1 MKARILA
8 SLDDPALPGMLNN
21 GMIGIIP
28 TDTVYGLV
36 GAVSSQDAIHRMYH
50 IKERTRQ
57 PGTTIA
63 ASPTQL
69 IKLGFPAS
77 TVTKVAHYW
86 PAALSVEM
94 SATSIPEY
102 ISTGQPVM
110 AARVPSPENVRK
122 LLEKTGPLMTTSAN
136 KPNAPTAT
144 NIQAAIDYFGDEVDF
159 YVDVGDLGDRPPST
173 IIGFNDNGETIV
185 YREGAVSLSQN

>member
-1 MKARILA
+1 MNARILT

-28 TDTVYGLV
+28 TDTIYGLV
-36 GAVSSQDAIHRMYH
+36 GAASNSDAIHRMYH

-63 ASPTQL
+63 ANPAQL
-69 IKLGFPAS
+69 IKLGFPA
-77 TVTKVAHYW
+77 TTITEVAHYW

-94 SATSIPEY
+94 SAANIPEY
-102 ISTGQPVM
+102 LSTGQPVM
-110 AARVPSPENVRK
+110 AARVPDLDELHS

-136 KPNAPTAT
+136 HPGEPAAT

-159 YVDVGDLGDRPPST
+159 YVDTGDLGNRPPST
-173 IIGFNDNGETIV
+173 IIGLNDDGSITI
-185 YREGAVSLSQN
+185 YRQGAVKISSN